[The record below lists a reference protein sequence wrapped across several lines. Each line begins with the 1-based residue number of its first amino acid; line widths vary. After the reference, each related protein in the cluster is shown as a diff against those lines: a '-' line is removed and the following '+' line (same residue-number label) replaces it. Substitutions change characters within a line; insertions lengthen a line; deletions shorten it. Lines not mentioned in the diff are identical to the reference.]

1 MRIVYLHGFASSP
14 QSSKAQFL
22 LNKFTE
28 RGIRFDIPEL
38 DEGNFEKLT
47 VSGMLAV
54 TGRAVGSE
62 KVVLM
67 GSSLGGFVAGLF
79 ADQHP
84 ELVDRVVLLAPALR
98 FAERWRQRF
107 TAEQLAE
114 WKSRGWAPFFHYGHK
129 REERLGYSFVE
140 DAESYDHEPN
150 FPQPALLFHG
160 TDDPVVPAATSRDFA
175 ARHSNVRMVEY
186 ASGHELTDV
195 LDPIWAE
202 TSAFLH
208 QVV

>member
-14 QSSKAQFL
+14 QSSKAQFF
-22 LNKFTE
+22 LNKFIE
-28 RGIRFDIPEL
+28 RGNPFDIPEL
-38 DEGNFEKLT
+38 DEGDFEKLT

-54 TGRAVGSE
+54 TGKAVGSE

-79 ADQHP
+79 ADRHP
-84 ELVDRVVLLAPALR
+84 ELVERVVLLAPALR

-129 REERLGYSFVE
+129 REERLAYSFVE
-140 DAESYDHEPN
+140 DAQNYAREPN

-160 TDDPVVPAATSRDFA
+160 TDDPVVPVATSRDFA
-175 ARHSNVRMVEY
+175 DRHANVRMREFP
-186 ASGHELTDV
+186 SGHELTDV

-202 TSAFLH
+202 TAAFL
-208 QVV
+208 QGV